1 VPSADLTQLQGSNT
15 QIPQNRRYLF
25 PFRVRCD
32 TLRRFRGIGVEK
44 LELSG
49 KLLIRVVM
57 IREKTAHLLSFNT
70 RKTLLK
76 TSSKLYHKPKL
87 ERSKDGL
94 SISAIDAAQP
104 FDFEAKA
111 KVVTDRKNA
120 LKIGIV
126 GFGNF
131 GQFVAKRIISKGHTV
146 IATSRGDYSA
156 VAADLGACF
165 YPDIDDFC
173 EEHPDIVILS
183 TSILSTEKVL
193 REFPFQ
199 RLRRNTLFC
208 DVLSVKQFP
217 KQLFLKLL
225 PQNFDILCL
234 HPMFGPD
241 SGKGSWRDLP
251 LVYEKVRVGEEK
263 SRKNRCEQFLHL
275 FEDEGCRMVE
285 MSCEEHDRQAAS
297 SQFIT
302 HTVGRML
309 GTMEL
314 ADTSIST
321 KGFESLRSLVDN
333 TYNDSFDLYYGLFM
347 YNKNATIELSRLE
360 QAFDEVKGQL
370 FNRLHE
376 IIRNEIFTEVDATQ
390 DMENSSL
397 SNLQGASEDD
407 KKKK

>member
-1 VPSADLTQLQGSNT
+1 MFNTSHNHLNLSRNYIKTELSVQGSMISNGTVQSFKVAQQKLTINT
-15 QIPQNRRYLF
+15 GHQLLH
-25 PFRVRCD
+25 CKLK
-32 TLRRFRGIGVEK
+32 LRRFR
-44 LELSG
+44 L
-49 KLLIRVVM
+49 
-57 IREKTAHLLSFNT
+57 N
-70 RKTLLK
+70 
-76 TSSKLYHKPKL
+76 
-87 ERSKDGL
+87 
-94 SISAIDAAQP
+94 ISAIDAAQP
-104 FDFEAKA
+104 FDSEAKA
-111 KVVTDRKNA
+111 KIVTDNKNA

-131 GQFVAKRIISKGHTV
+131 GQFLAKRIISKGHRV
-146 IATSRGDYSA
+146 IATSRGDYSS
-156 VAADLGACF
+156 VATSLGACF

-193 REFPFQ
+193 KEFPFQ

-225 PQNFDILCL
+225 PENFDILCL

-251 LVYEKVRVGEEK
+251 LVYEKVRLGEEK
-263 SRKNRCEQFLHL
+263 GRKSRCKQLLQL

-285 MSCEEHDRQAAS
+285 MSCEEHDKQAAS

-314 ADTSIST
+314 ADTTIST

-347 YNKNATIELSRLE
+347 YNKNATRELSRLE
-360 QAFDEVKGQL
+360 LAFDQVKGQL
-370 FNRLHE
+370 FDRLHE
-376 IIRNEIFTEVDATQ
+376 IIRNEVFITEDLGIPLKV
-390 DMENSSL
+390 ENS
-397 SNLQGASEDD
+397 D
-407 KKKK
+407 KLNQAGISSSSKM

>member
-1 VPSADLTQLQGSNT
+1 MVFEKKGVKSIFFSININSYLFILLSPVPSADLTQLQDSNT

-183 TSILSTEKVL
+183 TSILSTETVSYTHL
-193 REFPFQ
+193 
-199 RLRRNTLFC
+199 TLPTIY
-208 DVLSVKQFP
+208 SV
-217 KQLFLKLL
+217 
-225 PQNFDILCL
+225 
-234 HPMFGPD
+234 
-241 SGKGSWRDLP
+241 
-251 LVYEKVRVGEEK
+251 
-263 SRKNRCEQFLHL
+263 
-275 FEDEGCRMVE
+275 
-285 MSCEEHDRQAAS
+285 
-297 SQFIT
+297 
-302 HTVGRML
+302 
-309 GTMEL
+309 
-314 ADTSIST
+314 
-321 KGFESLRSLVDN
+321 
-333 TYNDSFDLYYGLFM
+333 
-347 YNKNATIELSRLE
+347 
-360 QAFDEVKGQL
+360 
-370 FNRLHE
+370 
-376 IIRNEIFTEVDATQ
+376 
-390 DMENSSL
+390 
-397 SNLQGASEDD
+397 
-407 KKKK
+407 